1 MVQHAEEDIRGN
13 KMRKLL
19 AVIALTQILSGCAL
33 YDAYFMARFDNNEYG
48 LINRIRT
55 ESNLGAAKCGK
66 PEVVQVVDNL
76 YYTAVEFR
84 NYSQSIPHNEE
95 ATKMGNELA
104 EIVKGLSDRYHGTE
118 PVSMMYCTTKFSS
131 IERNAVNIQNVIG
144 KKPR

>member
-1 MVQHAEEDIRGN
+1 MKKFLI
-13 KMRKLL
+13 ML
-19 AVIALTQILSGCAL
+19 AIVSNLSGCAL
-33 YDAYFMARFDNNEYG
+33 YNAYFMARFDNNEYA
-48 LINRIRT
+48 LINKVRT
-55 ESNLGAAKCGK
+55 QANLGAAKCGK
-66 PEVVQVVDNL
+66 PEVVEVVDNI
-76 YYTAVEFR
+76 YATTVEFR

-95 ATKMGNELA
+95 ATKMGSELA

>member
-1 MVQHAEEDIRGN
+1 MKR
-13 KMRKLL
+13 LL
-19 AVIALTQILSGCAL
+19 AVFLLTQALSGCAL

-55 ESNLGAAKCGK
+55 EANLGASKCGK
-66 PEVVQVVDNL
+66 PEVKEVVDRMW
-76 YYTAVEFR
+76 YSAVEFR

-95 ATKMGNELA
+95 ATKMGSELA

-118 PVSMMYCTTKFSS
+118 PVSMMYCTTKFSA